1 MRLSRLESMF
11 KEAQPQRHSAQHA
24 SERQRSARVS
34 SDDCARRRQRQRPRP
49 QQIFTAPMPQP
60 PAIKPVT
67 LTPAQRAWARPE
79 PQTHRNAAWAAVAV
93 AAALGGFILGGL
105 AAVKR
110 GASKSPRRG
119 KKGDMIINPGATR
132 EQIMV
137 DMAVVAF
144 DRTALEMD
152 RKWGI
157 DRLVDLVT
165 PDMAI
170 KYGQALARM
179 NEAISDGSDP
189 TLAQRRANDCVRGVQ
204 AMDRVATESG
214 AQRAS
219 EAYWEVM
226 VDDIKLGIMADSAS
240 WQNIQDQ
247 RPDLTLVSLRE
258 VALAYRH
265 YSKTALDAMVEA
277 KKHFPGAEVS
287 DVRAKSID
295 DPIPF

>member
-1 MRLSRLESMF
+1 
-11 KEAQPQRHSAQHA
+11 
-24 SERQRSARVS
+24 
-34 SDDCARRRQRQRPRP
+34 
-49 QQIFTAPMPQP
+49 
-60 PAIKPVT
+60 
-67 LTPAQRAWARPE
+67 
-79 PQTHRNAAWAAVAV
+79 
-93 AAALGGFILGGL
+93 
-105 AAVKR
+105 
-110 GASKSPRRG
+110 
-119 KKGDMIINPGATR
+119 
-132 EQIMV
+132 MV

-170 KYGQALARM
+170 KYGQALSRM
-179 NEAISDGSDP
+179 NEAVSDGSDP
-189 TLAQRRANDCVRGVQ
+189 TLAQRRANDCVRGML
-204 AMDRVATESG
+204 AMDRVATENG

-240 WQNIQDQ
+240 WQEIQDQ

-265 YSKTALDAMVEA
+265 YSDTALATMVEA

-287 DVRAKSID
+287 AVRAQSID

>member
-1 MRLSRLESMF
+1 
-11 KEAQPQRHSAQHA
+11 
-24 SERQRSARVS
+24 
-34 SDDCARRRQRQRPRP
+34 
-49 QQIFTAPMPQP
+49 
-60 PAIKPVT
+60 
-67 LTPAQRAWARPE
+67 
-79 PQTHRNAAWAAVAV
+79 
-93 AAALGGFILGGL
+93 
-105 AAVKR
+105 
-110 GASKSPRRG
+110 
-119 KKGDMIINPGATR
+119 MIINPGATR

-189 TLAQRRANDCVRGVQ
+189 TLAQRRANDCVRGMQ

-226 VDDIKLGIMADSAS
+226 VDDIKLGIMADSAVMAEYTGS
-240 WQNIQDQ
+240 AAGSHAGQFARSGAGIQ
-247 RPDLTLVSLRE
+247 
-258 VALAYRH
+258 ALFQDRIGRDGRGQE
-265 YSKTALDAMVEA
+265 AL
-277 KKHFPGAEVS
+277 PW
-287 DVRAKSID
+287 R
-295 DPIPF
+295 

>member
-1 MRLSRLESMF
+1 M
-11 KEAQPQRHSAQHA
+11 
-24 SERQRSARVS
+24 
-34 SDDCARRRQRQRPRP
+34 
-49 QQIFTAPMPQP
+49 
-60 PAIKPVT
+60 
-67 LTPAQRAWARPE
+67 
-79 PQTHRNAAWAAVAV
+79 
-93 AAALGGFILGGL
+93 
-105 AAVKR
+105 KR

-119 KKGDMIINPGATR
+119 KKGDMIINPGASK

-189 TLAQRRANDCVRGVQ
+189 TLAQRRANDCVRGMQ

-219 EAYWEVM
+219 GAYWEVM
-226 VDDIKLGIMADSAS
+226 VDDIKLVIMADSAS
-240 WQNIQDQ
+240 W
-247 RPDLTLVSLRE
+247 
-258 VALAYRH
+258 
-265 YSKTALDAMVEA
+265 
-277 KKHFPGAEVS
+277 
-287 DVRAKSID
+287 
-295 DPIPF
+295 

>member
-1 MRLSRLESMF
+1 M
-11 KEAQPQRHSAQHA
+11 
-24 SERQRSARVS
+24 
-34 SDDCARRRQRQRPRP
+34 
-49 QQIFTAPMPQP
+49 
-60 PAIKPVT
+60 
-67 LTPAQRAWARPE
+67 
-79 PQTHRNAAWAAVAV
+79 
-93 AAALGGFILGGL
+93 
-105 AAVKR
+105 KR
-110 GASKSPRRG
+110 GASKTPRRG
-119 KKGDMIINPGATR
+119 RKGDSIISPGASR

-179 NEAISDGSDP
+179 NEAVSDGSDP
-189 TLAQRRANDCVRGVQ
+189 TLAQRRANDCVRGML
-204 AMDRVATESG
+204 AMDRVATENG